1 MWRSIAAV
9 LRGAVGFWIVACY
22 SAEEQKLECNLSAL
36 PLPDYHDISDK
47 SGSFMSRTVSDFIKV
62 VQPKDFPEDLIK
74 KFATNWTKLK
84 IQDVKDD
91 IMEYER
97 GFVVCTVIGIL
108 YIFLM
113 PTVGSMMA
121 CCRCAGW
128 CGGDMYQK
136 QSSAIFIRRR
146 NLYWSTVIVT
156 IFLFAGNMCM
166 FGSYREFQG
175 RLNLTESRINDTFDN
190 LKDYINNL
198 PKQISH
204 VADQSKELVDRLPK
218 KIKESDAELQSQ
230 LFGDNSAFD
239 AHGELLKVLDT
250 VLSLKEELDTETKN
264 VETKFNKVQENLPTS
279 QKVTGMSF
287 SSGQGATLTT
297 TLNDAK
303 KKLNDNNPTTK
314 IDEFKGTLKNLNFDQ
329 LDSVK
334 EQITTQMNMKKFFDI
349 DMLLNPVDKVQ
360 MKLSKYM
367 PWMDHVDSIWWRVCI
382 SLSFAVLV
390 VVLCNVLGLILGRI
404 GLEEPQEPTKRSSIA
419 NCGGISFMVGASWSF
434 LFSWLLMLPVTLLL
448 LVGGNV
454 HALVCRPWSSG
465 EMLEIIPRLVPQLDL
480 AKVLKV
486 NVKLNPS
493 DIYKD
498 CGKNMSLW
506 HTLHLEDGPG
516 AQINKYLDIS
526 EHNSKIDDVIKGINI
541 PTISLDFDFDS
552 ASLNQKPQKIDTS
565 QLDTKI
571 TELNTL
577 ANTPH
582 NPQAETLRKAAEDLT
597 EIKNDIEN
605 KISPK
610 IDRISDNIEVIKKK
624 IETMKGMADILKDTT
639 KIKDVLKKFL
649 VDEMTHILGC
659 IGSQVKE
666 EFGRCGPLSEVL
678 DSAHTVLCLYL
689 VSSLNAFWFSLGWC
703 LIFFIPSIILSMKL
717 AKYYRR
723 MKHTEPKRNRP
734 RPEVLELGSRKQSR
748 NGKKQKGSQRSWNL
762 SQQSSGRRTTVHTHT
777 PSDNL
782 ECLPSMFWGCGTN
795 QEKEKRSESSCE
807 VDVVTY

>member
-1 MWRSIAAV
+1 MWRSIAAL
-9 LRGAVGFWIVACY
+9 LRGALGFWIVACY
-22 SAEEQKLECNLSAL
+22 SAEEQKLECNLESL
-36 PLPDYHDISDK
+36 PLPKYHDISDK

-74 KFATNWTKLK
+74 HIAANWTKLK
-84 IQDVKDD
+84 IQDLQHEVL
-91 IMEYER
+91 EYER
-97 GFVVCTVIGIL
+97 GFVACTVIGIL
-108 YIFLM
+108 YVILM

-146 NLYWSTVIVT
+146 NLYWGTVIVT

-166 FGSYREFQG
+166 FASYREFQVK
-175 RLNLTESRINDTFDN
+175 LNLTETKINNTFDN
-190 LKDYINNL
+190 LKGYINNL
-198 PKQISH
+198 PEQINR
-204 VADQSKELVDRLPK
+204 VAEQSKELVDRLPK

-230 LFGDNSAFD
+230 LFGDNSAFE

-250 VLSLKEELDTETKN
+250 VISLKEELDTETKN
-264 VETKFNKVQENLPTS
+264 VEIKFNKVQDQLPDD
-279 QKVTGMSF
+279 QKVTGVSF
-287 SSGQGATLTT
+287 SSNQGASLIT

-303 KKLNDNNPTTK
+303 QKLKDNDPQAK
-314 IDEFKGTLKNLNFDQ
+314 LDDFKGTLKNLNFDQ

-334 EQITTQMNMKKFFDI
+334 DQITKQMNMKKFFDV
-349 DMLLNPVDKVQ
+349 DMILTPLDKVR

-367 PWMDHVDSIWWRVCI
+367 PWMDYVDSLWWRVCI

-390 VVLCNVLGLILGRI
+390 VVLCNLLGLILGRL

-465 EMLEIIPRLVPQLDL
+465 EMLEVIPRLVPQMDL

-493 DIYKD
+493 DIYRD

-516 AQINKYLDIS
+516 AKINKYLDIS
-526 EHNSKIDDVIKGINI
+526 EHNSKIDDVIRGINI
-541 PTISLDFDFDS
+541 PTISLTFDFDS
-552 ASLNQKPQKIDTS
+552 ASLNKKPQKIDTS
-565 QLDTKI
+565 ELDKKI
-571 TELNTL
+571 TDLNKL
-577 ANTPH
+577 ANTPL
-582 NPQAETLRKAAEDLT
+582 NPQAETSRKAAKDLT
-597 EIKNDIEN
+597 EIKNDVEI

-610 IDRISDNIEVIKKK
+610 IKK
-624 IETMKGMADILKDTT
+624 IETMKGMADLLKDTT
-639 KIKDVLKKFL
+639 KIKDVLKTFL

-659 IGSQVKE
+659 IGNQVKE

-678 DSAHTVLCLYL
+678 DSAQTVLCLYL

-723 MKHTEPKRNRP
+723 MKHSEPKRNRP
-734 RPEVLELGSRKQSR
+734 RPEVLELRPRKQSR
-748 NGKKQKGSQRSWNL
+748 NGKKQKGSQPSWNL
-762 SQQSSGRRTTVHTHT
+762 SQQSSGRRTTIHTHT
-777 PSDNL
+777 PRANL
-782 ECLPSMFWGCGTN
+782 ECLPTMFWGCGKN
-795 QEKEKRSESSCE
+795 QEKKNGSESCE